1 MAFTLAVGT
10 TVEIAATYSSPAL
23 AFTAASNLPETVLTM
38 ASTAGL
44 AIGDYV
50 EVSSGWGLLDGRIA
64 RIKALSA
71 NASITLDSIDCSD
84 TTKYP
89 AGTGGGSVRKVSA
102 WTQLTQITSGIQ
114 SSGGEQQFAD
124 ITTLMDRTQR
134 QIPTVRSAQT
144 MTIPTF
150 YDASLAWVATVR
162 TAVDK
167 AVATAVKL
175 TYPNGSKTVG
185 NAYWGL
191 RDIPTIEDSTLRG
204 EVSLSFSAQPITYA
218 S

>member
-10 TVEIAATYSSPAL
+10 TVEIASTYAVKSNITAITNAVEAVATL
-23 AFTAASNLPETVLTM
+23 Q
-38 ASTAGL
+38 AGHGVV
-44 AIGDYV
+44 AGDFL
-50 EVSSGWGLLDGRIA
+50 EISSGWGLLDGRIA
-64 RIKALSA
+64 RAKAVST
-71 NASITLDSIDCSD
+71 NDVTLETVD
-84 TTKYP
+84 TTSTVNYP
-89 AGTGGGSVRKVSA
+89 AGTGTGSVRRITA

-124 ITTLMDRTQR
+124 ITTLTDRTQR

-162 TAVDK
+162 SAVDK